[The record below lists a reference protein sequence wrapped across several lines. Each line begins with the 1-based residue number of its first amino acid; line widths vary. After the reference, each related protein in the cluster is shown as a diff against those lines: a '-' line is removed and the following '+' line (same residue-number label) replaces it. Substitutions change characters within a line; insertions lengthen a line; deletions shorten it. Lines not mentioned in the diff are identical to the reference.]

1 MFKKTGVERRLR
13 KISKNEAASVKL
25 LEKQVKTLKLRIKL
39 RKIPSLLTDETVVE
53 SVDT

>member
-25 LEKQVKTLKLRIKL
+25 LEKQVITLKLRIKL
-39 RKIPSLLTDETVVE
+39 RVIPSLLTHETVVE